1 MCRMQLVQREPSLA
15 LFLARILEQG
25 SARWERSLAP
35 FLCLGET
42 ESDKSEAGLDDLDN
56 ANKFSSKEK

>member
-1 MCRMQLVQREPSLA
+1 MQLVQREPSLA

-25 SARWERSLAP
+25 GARWERSLAP
-35 FLCLGET
+35 FLCLGEK
-42 ESDKSEAGLDDLDN
+42 SDKSEAGLDDLDN